1 MAMWTA
7 DGWLHSSPTQGFIQ
21 QVYLFIS
28 HPATHS
34 FDLLD
39 WPLGGWNVVC
49 QNTSFPRNSQDVV
62 LNQYAAAYPC
72 AKTRVPPK
80 CKTVLHVLSH
90 PKNPLN
96 FQDLGPSRKLKLNF
110 FRISLYLGH
119 GVFYRT
125 AEARIQLGSR
135 KKRSIRWQMKTNG

>member
-7 DGWLHSSPTQGFIQ
+7 DGCTAALPRDLFNTFTFLLATQPPTLLIFWIGHSE
-21 QVYLFIS
+21 
-28 HPATHS
+28 
-34 FDLLD
+34 
-39 WPLGGWNVVC
+39 GWNVVC

-62 LNQYAAAYPC
+62 LNQYTAAHPY

-80 CKTVLHVLSH
+80 CKTVLHVLSSKSH

-96 FQDLGPSRKLKLNF
+96 FQGLGPSRKLKLNF

-119 GVFYRT
+119 SVFYRT
-125 AEARIQLGSR
+125 VEARI
-135 KKRSIRWQMKTNG
+135 